1 MPRKAN
7 KFKDYILENE
17 IELRQWYLDNHDVLE
32 SDITT
37 VDKWLE
43 TLSYAEV
50 IDILK
55 FNEESDPFDEY
66 ERYDD

>member
-1 MPRKAN
+1 MAKKAN

-17 IELRQWYLDNHDVLE
+17 IELRQWYLDNHDALE
-32 SDITT
+32 SDIKT

-43 TLSYAEV
+43 KLSYAEV